1 MKILGINSSP
11 RGKNSRTLKLVD
23 AVLDG
28 AKERGAETELVDIA
42 ALDIRYCLGCQV
54 CYAEGE
60 CVQEDDLAELVDKML
75 SADGI
80 VLGSPVYMHSVTAQL
95 KTVIDRMADAI
106 YCQLLSGKYGCSVTT
121 SGGPGDAEVLDY
133 MNHFLNELGVVTVGK
148 VGVALDRNSA
158 ALDAAI
164 NKAFKL
170 GTTLA
175 ESIQT
180 KRAYPAQEKEIAE
193 RRAFFAQLI
202 EENKADWPHQYEYW
216 MKKGW
221 M

>member
-1 MKILGINSSP
+1 
-11 RGKNSRTLKLVD
+11 
-23 AVLDG
+23 
-28 AKERGAETELVDIA
+28 
-42 ALDIRYCLGCQV
+42 
-54 CYAEGE
+54 
-60 CVQEDDLAELVDKML
+60 
-75 SADGI
+75 
-80 VLGSPVYMHSVTAQL
+80 MHSVTAQL

-106 YCQLLSGKYGCSVTT
+106 HCQLLSGKYGCAVTT
-121 SGGPGDAEVLDY
+121 SGGSGDAEVLDY
-133 MNHFLNELGVVTVGK
+133 MNHFLNELGVVTVGQ

-164 NKAFKL
+164 NEAFKL
-170 GTTLA
+170 GITLA

-202 EENKADWPHQYEYW
+202 EANKAAWAHQYEYW
-216 MKKGW
+216 MEKGW

>member
-1 MKILGINSSP
+1 
-11 RGKNSRTLKLVD
+11 
-23 AVLDG
+23 
-28 AKERGAETELVDIA
+28 
-42 ALDIRYCLGCQV
+42 
-54 CYAEGE
+54 
-60 CVQEDDLAELVDKML
+60 
-75 SADGI
+75 
-80 VLGSPVYMHSVTAQL
+80 
-95 KTVIDRMADAI
+95 
-106 YCQLLSGKYGCSVTT
+106 
-121 SGGPGDAEVLDY
+121 